1 MDKKRFE
8 ELAMKSA
15 KTSADFFKHN
25 LNAIMK
31 EKKINR
37 VELAKKM
44 DMPYT
49 TLCDWCTGRIYPKRE
64 KIEMIAK
71 ALEVQYKDLD
81 GIRWRDDI
89 DDDVSNE
96 LASATVAE
104 QIPAGKTPRESCNLY
119 PWFETTLSPNLLKH
133 DSYFF
138 GLRSN
143 DESMEPKLTKDD
155 YVVCQQGNL
164 IDRDGLYVVRK
175 KNEDAIIRYIMM
187 LNDGFAVITLNTPLG
202 AITESYKYDDIDKK
216 IEILGMCVE
225 YTTTAKYK

>member
-8 ELAMKSA
+8 ELAMKDV

-37 VELAKKM
+37 VELAKKL

-64 KIEMIAK
+64 KIELIAN
-71 ALEVQYKDLD
+71 ALEVQLKDLD
-81 GIRWRDDI
+81 GIRWREDI

-96 LASATVAE
+96 LASVTIAE
-104 QIPAGKTPRESCNLY
+104 QIPTDKTPRESCKLY
-119 PWFETTLSPNLLKH
+119 PWFESTLSPKLLKH

-138 GLRSN
+138 GLRAN
-143 DESMEPKLTKDD
+143 DNLMEPKLAKDD
-155 YVVCQQGNL
+155 YVICKQGNL
-164 IDRDGLYVVRK
+164 IDRDDLYVIRK
-175 KNEDAIIRYIMM
+175 KNEEAVIRYIVV
-187 LNDGFAVITLNTPLG
+187 LNDGFVVMTLNTPNG
-202 AITESYKYDDIDKK
+202 AISESYKYGDIDNT
-216 IEILGMCVE
+216 IEILGRSIQRVIQE
-225 YTTTAKYK
+225 NDI